1 MNTVPN
7 YAVALQHTVPAADNY
22 VRARQDGGIPAM
34 AALLAEFHSSMS
46 ITGLRYFKGNMDRFL
61 VFGLLLR
68 TSLSQ
73 PDRRG
78 TISVHS
84 AAMSLGRPFETVRRH
99 ICALIDRRVCQR
111 TRSGVTLSDAF
122 WDRADNWQQ
131 LRYAHDCFVR
141 LIADAVAKGAIPAG
155 TAPPPRH
162 PRLAL
167 NDGICAAIDLFLALV
182 DANRPLCTE
191 PLDLAIFS
199 VVLHA
204 NHQALT
210 ADRSFG
216 GFGGSV
222 SLLPR
227 HAIRVAQI
235 ARALSTPDTTVR
247 RRIAPRS
254 VEGGPYRRT
263 ANGLLVSTECL
274 RRCGQSGEE
283 NNAKHGSIRLIIQR
297 AVAAGLSLRDPT
309 HSYCDGRPPSPRID

>member
-1 MNTVPN
+1 
-7 YAVALQHTVPAADNY
+7 
-22 VRARQDGGIPAM
+22 M

-99 ICALIDRRVCQR
+99 ICALLDRRVCQR
-111 TRSGVTLSDAF
+111 TRTGVMLSDAF
-122 WDRADNWQQ
+122 WERADNWQQ

-141 LIADAVAKGAIPAG
+141 LIADSVAKGTIPIG
-155 TAPPPRH
+155 NPPAARH

-167 NDGICAAIDLFLALV
+167 TDGVCAAIDLFLALV
-182 DANRPLCTE
+182 DANRSLCTE
-191 PLDLAIFS
+191 PLDLAVFS

-204 NHQALT
+204 NHQALV
-210 ADRSFG
+210 ADRALG
-216 GFGGSV
+216 GFGGATP
-222 SLLPR
+222 LLPR
-227 HAIRVAQI
+227 HAVRVAQV

-254 VEGGPYRRT
+254 TEGGPYRRT
-263 ANGLLVSTECL
+263 TNGLLVSPDCL
-274 RRCGQSGEE
+274 RHCGQTSEE

-297 AVAAGLSLRDPT
+297 AVAAGLSLRDPA
-309 HSYCDGRPPSPRID
+309 HSYCDGRPPSPQID